1 MSHVDITGTSGLGYT
16 VADSGSLCFGSKEKQ
31 KHVKT
36 ILHDPLKSHKC
47 LFPKKGNNGLVHFN
61 EP

>member
-1 MSHVDITGTSGLGYT
+1 MSHLEITGSSGFGYT
-16 VADSGSLCFGSKEKQ
+16 VDDSGSLCFGSKEKQ

-47 LFPKKGNNGLVHFN
+47 FFPKNGNISLVHFN